1 MNWWINENYK
11 ITNYFL
17 MKYLKLFIFL
27 GYTNAGRK
35 YSWSDYLDL

>member
-1 MNWWINENYK
+1 MK
-11 ITNYFL
+11 IIGLQIIWFL

-27 GYTNAGRK
+27 GYTNAGIK

>member
-1 MNWWINENYK
+1 MK
-11 ITNYFL
+11 IIKLQIICFL